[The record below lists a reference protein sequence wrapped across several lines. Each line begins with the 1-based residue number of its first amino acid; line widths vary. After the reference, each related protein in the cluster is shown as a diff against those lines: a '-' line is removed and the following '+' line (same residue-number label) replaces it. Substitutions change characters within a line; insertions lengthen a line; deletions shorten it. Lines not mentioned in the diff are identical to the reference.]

1 LADEQFFPS
10 YPSAKA
16 LLEDVLSDPQQTK
29 DIMSIRTGTFETQL
43 KEIVAKLPEWKA
55 ERPHGPKAVLS
66 DHDNAA
72 MTSESRPLILCLR
85 SKR

>member
-1 LADEQFFPS
+1 
-10 YPSAKA
+10 
-16 LLEDVLSDPQQTK
+16 
-29 DIMSIRTGTFETQL
+29 MHIRSGTFESQL

-72 MTSESRPLILCLR
+72 TTSELATCYCCRSSRT
-85 SKR
+85 S